1 MNRISKDDPRVT
13 AYALGELDGDEL
25 ALVAAAVQA
34 DAELQAVVAEIRATA
49 GALEQALAGEPAP
62 ELPAK
67 AHQEAREETGPVAGF
82 PAALLRDRRRG
93 GGVFHVSR
101 GAPGAVG
108 QAGGARADGVARAGQ
123 AVRGDVVERAEGGGG
138 GGRGERGCD

>member
-13 AYALGELDGDEL
+13 AYALGELEGDEL

-62 ELPAK
+62 ELPARINPGFCL
-67 AHQEAREETGPVAGF
+67 AHSRVASSMICRLSTPF
-82 PAALLRDRRRG
+82 
-93 GGVFHVSR
+93 
-101 GAPGAVG
+101 
-108 QAGGARADGVARAGQ
+108 
-123 AVRGDVVERAEGGGG
+123 
-138 GGRGERGCD
+138 